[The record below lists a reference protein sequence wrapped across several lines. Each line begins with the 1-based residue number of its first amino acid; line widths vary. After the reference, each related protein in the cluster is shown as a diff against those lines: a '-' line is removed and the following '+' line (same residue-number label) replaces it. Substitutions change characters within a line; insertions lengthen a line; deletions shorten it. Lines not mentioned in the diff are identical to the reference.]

1 MQYVR
6 NYTDL
11 RKKLHHTH
19 GEPTT
24 TNAHERMHEF
34 IKSAEHYDTV
44 EGIGTVVHQSL
55 TVWGR
60 GSPSGLT
67 RSRWCL
73 Q

>member
-1 MQYVR
+1 M
-6 NYTDL
+6 T
-11 RKKLHHTH
+11 
-19 GEPTT
+19 
-24 TNAHERMHEF
+24 HEF

>member
-1 MQYVR
+1 ML
-6 NYTDL
+6 NLWSNAWTEP
-11 RKKLHHTH
+11 

-55 TVWGR
+55 TVWGAR

-67 RSRWCL
+67 RSSRCL